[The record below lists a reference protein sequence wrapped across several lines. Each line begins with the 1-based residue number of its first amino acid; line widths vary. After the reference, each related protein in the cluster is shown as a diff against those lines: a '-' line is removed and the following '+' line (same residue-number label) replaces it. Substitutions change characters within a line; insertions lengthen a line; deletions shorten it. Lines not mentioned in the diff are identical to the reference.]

1 MNGQAD
7 KQAPLEDIMVAMD
20 VVDTL
25 RHQRGIAEREMDG
38 QGRQERLLERL
49 KKMYT
54 AQGIDVPD
62 HVLQEGIDALEQE
75 RFQYQPVT
83 RGWRTKISSMWVSRR
98 RWGKPVG
105 VLVVLA
111 SLFTGIYIVTDV
123 LPERALRSELPKS
136 IRMTME
142 SIEKIAND
150 NVVVEQAKFQA
161 QNAATALSDDD
172 LDRAQKIEQSLKKI
186 DRGLKTVYSV
196 RVISRQG
203 EDSGVWRIPDVND
216 ASRNYYLIVE
226 AVDHNNNV
234 KQLEILNEETNKRSL
249 ARTWGIRVSE
259 ETFFKIAADKKD
271 DGIIQGNKV
280 GEKRLGDLAPTFSIP
295 TTGGTITDWARG
307 RGQG

>member
-1 MNGQAD
+1 MNGPSD
-7 KQAPLEDIMVAMD
+7 KPAPLEDIIAAMD

-25 RHQRGIAEREMDG
+25 RHQRGIAAREMDS

-75 RFQYQPVT
+75 RFEYQPVT
-83 RGWRTKISSMWVSRR
+83 RDWRTKISSMWVSRN

-105 VLVVLA
+105 FLVVLA
-111 SLFTGIYIVTDV
+111 SLFTGIYVVTDV
-123 LPERALRSELPKS
+123 LPGRALRSELPKS

-172 LDRAQKIEQSLKKI
+172 LDRAQKIEQNLKKI
-186 DRGLKTVYSV
+186 DQGLKTVYSV
-196 RVISRQG
+196 IVISRQG
-203 EDSGVWRIPDVND
+203 EDSGVWRIPDINE

-226 AVDHNNNV
+226 AVDDENNV
-234 KQLEILNEETNKRSL
+234 KQLEILNEETNKRSM
-249 ARTWGIRVSE
+249 AKTWGIRVSE

-295 TTGGTITDWARG
+295 TTGGTITDWARD